1 MKDKG
6 SPINE
11 HEVGMG
17 WFKRSEV
24 PLDSRIY
31 LYIYILQILSILS
44 RFPIQRLIEWLEYRS
59 TVE

>member
-1 MKDKG
+1 
-6 SPINE
+6 
-11 HEVGMG
+11 MG

>member
-1 MKDKG
+1 
-6 SPINE
+6 
-11 HEVGMG
+11 MG

-44 RFPIQRLIEWLEYRS
+44 RFPIQSLIEWLENIDLQLNKG
-59 TVE
+59 